1 MKRILIAL
9 ALLLPLSAL
18 AQSQEATL
26 QREGER
32 MVVLA
37 NIQLTPAMLKGVKA
51 FVLVPQVA
59 DSSHSVALRP
69 VGLYSK
75 DKFYSYLEPYGF
87 SGASEDKVF
96 RKEQLPTTV
105 HYSASIPYEVWM
117 DGAQLQLVHKYEGCC
132 GDSGIEAVD
141 SLTRYDEAPIAVTP
155 VFREVGKSM
164 KKEVVTGKAFIEF
177 PVNKTQ
183 LNDKFRGNA
192 AELNK
197 IKESLEGVRSNKEIE
212 DCIVRITGHA
222 SPEGKYSVNE
232 RLANDRT
239 QAVCDYVLSQFNF
252 PDNTVVATSDAE
264 NWPGLRSYVED
275 SKLKN
280 KQAILDIIDSDL
292 APDAKEQRIRREHSA
307 QWSTL
312 RSKCLPKLRY
322 TEYFIEYTVID
333 YEAAQTKVD
342 LANEAMKEGDIQ
354 KASEILST
362 AGNDPEAAYAR
373 GTLAAMK
380 EDFAT
385 AAAEFKKAMDGGI
398 SEAKAL
404 WEEVSR
410 HRFINKQKAV
420 EPEAAESA
428 GE

>member
-32 MVVLA
+32 MVVSA

-51 FVLVPQVA
+51 FVLVPQVT
-59 DSSHSVALRP
+59 DGEHSVALRP

-117 DGAQLQLVHKYEGCC
+117 DGAQLQLVHKYQGCC

-155 VFREVGKSM
+155 VFREVEKDRTM
-164 KKEVVTGKAFIEF
+164 KLSSLSGEAAIEF
-177 PVNKTQ
+177 MVGKTA
-183 LNDKFRGNA
+183 LDEKYRGNA
-192 AELNK
+192 AELAK
-197 IKESLEGVRSNKEIE
+197 IKESIDAVHSNKEVYLQT
-212 DCIVRITGHA
+212 VRIKGHA
-222 SPEGKYSVNE
+222 SPDGKYATNE
-232 RLANDRT
+232 KLSQGRT
-239 QAVCDYVLSQFNF
+239 QAVRDYVASRFDF
-252 PDNTVVATSDAE
+252 PEHVIVAEADAE
-264 NWPGLRSYVED
+264 NWAGLRKFVEG
-275 SKLKN
+275 SSLKN
-280 KQAILDIIDSDL
+280 KQAILEIIDSDL
-292 APDAKEQRIRREHSA
+292 APDTKEQRIRSKYPA
-307 QWSTL
+307 QWNTL
-312 RSKCLPKLRY
+312 KKECLPLLRR
-322 TEYFIEYTVID
+322 TEYSIEFLTVD
-333 YEAAQTKVD
+333 YEAVATKVEM
-342 LANEAMKEGDIQ
+342 ANNAMKEGDWD

-362 AGNDPEAAYAR
+362 AGDEAEAAYAR

-410 HRFINKQKAV
+410 HRFINKEKV
-420 EPEAAESA
+420 VPTEPTE
-428 GE
+428 

>member
-18 AQSQEATL
+18 AQSHDATL
-26 QREGER
+26 RREGDR
-32 MVVLA
+32 MTVSA
-37 NIQLTPAMLKGVKA
+37 DIALTPAMIKGVKA

-69 VGLYSK
+69 IGLYSK
-75 DKFYSYLEPYGF
+75 DKFYSYLESYGF

-117 DGAQLQLVHKYEGCC
+117 DGAQLQLVHQYEGCC
-132 GDSGIEAVD
+132 GDSGVEAVD
-141 SLTRYDEAPIAVTP
+141 SLTRYDEAPIAFAP
-155 VFREVGKSM
+155 AFREVGKSM

-239 QAVCDYVLSQFNF
+239 QAVRDYVLSQFSF

-292 APDAKEQRIRREHSA
+292 APDTKEQRIRSKYPT
-307 QWSTL
+307 QWNTL
-312 RSKCLPKLRY
+312 KKECLPLLRR
-322 TEYFIEYTVID
+322 TEYAIEFLTVD
-333 YEAAQTKVD
+333 YEAVATKVEM
-342 LANEAMKEGDIQ
+342 ANNAMQEGDIQ

-398 SEAKAL
+398 AQAKAK